1 MDKACAAP
9 ATVSE
14 RERINMPLWLK
25 PWEGGAFFHEPGD
38 RPETDTE
45 ILRGCGAEVVVI
57 RHSCGVFIAPN
68 SRYAGSHAEQWNHH
82 EIFLQA

>member
-38 RPETDTE
+38 RPGTDTE
-45 ILRGCGAEVVVI
+45 IPRGDGKPKWLFYAI
-57 RHSCGVFIAPN
+57 FAVFPLF
-68 SRYAGSHAEQWNHH
+68 SPRYAGLHA
-82 EIFLQA
+82 